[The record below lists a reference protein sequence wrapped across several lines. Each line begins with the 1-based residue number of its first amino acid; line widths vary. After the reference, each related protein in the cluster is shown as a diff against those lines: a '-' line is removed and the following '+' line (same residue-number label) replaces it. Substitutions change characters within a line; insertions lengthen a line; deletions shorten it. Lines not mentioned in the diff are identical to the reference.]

1 MWLRSYD
8 RRRKPDKT
16 AIPAFNSPLVHDRSI
31 PAWGLEIDWAEIR
44 GLL

>member
-1 MWLRSYD
+1 MWLRSYG

-16 AIPAFNSPLVHDRSI
+16 AIPAFNSPFVHDRSI